1 MKNKMKTTAQLILAA
16 VLFFAACKK
25 KEETNETTNN
35 STSTTT
41 TTTGSPVVLRTM
53 TASVNNTNWQAITNG
68 YSFASTNTNYTF
80 GGQTNVSPNPNTAIS
95 FNLPRPI
102 SVGVY
107 TFSPTGVIKAYFRDS
122 SGVFYTSNLGSIN
135 ITQVDTTT
143 PVNGTMTKLKA
154 TFNFT
159 TSAVSSKSYTV
170 NNGVIDYTK

>member
-1 MKNKMKTTAQLILAA
+1 MKNKMQTTAQLFLA
-16 VLFFAACKK
+16 VVIFFAACKK
-25 KEETNETTNN
+25 KEETTNT

-41 TTTGSPVVLRTM
+41 TTTGAPVVLRTM
-53 TASVNNTNWQAITNG
+53 TASVNNVDWQANANAF
-68 YSFASTNTNYTF
+68 SFASTNSSYSF
-80 GGQTNVSPNPNTAIS
+80 SGQTNFSPNPNTAIS

-135 ITQVDTTT
+135 ITQVDTTS
-143 PVNGTMTKLKA
+143 PANGTMTKLKA

-159 TSAVSSKSYTV
+159 TSK
-170 NNGVIDYTK
+170 

>member
-1 MKNKMKTTAQLILAA
+1 MKNKMKTTAQLFLAA

-25 KEETNETTNN
+25 KEETNDTTNS

-41 TTTGSPVVLRTM
+41 TTTGAPVVLRTM
-53 TASVNNTNWQAITNG
+53 TASVNSANWQANASA
-68 YSFASTNTNYTF
+68 YSIASTNTSYSF
-80 GGQTNVSPNPNTAIS
+80 GGQTNFSPNPNTAIS

-107 TFSPTGVIKAYFRDS
+107 TFSPTGTIKAYFRDS

-143 PVNGTMTKLKA
+143 PLNGTMTKLKA

>member
-1 MKNKMKTTAQLILAA
+1 MKTTAQLILAA

-25 KEETNETTNN
+25 KEETNDTTNS

-41 TTTGSPVVLRTM
+41 TTTGAPVVLRTM
-53 TASVNNTNWQAITNG
+53 TASVNNVNWQANYNG

-159 TSAVSSKSYTV
+159 TGAVSSKSYTV

>member
-16 VLFFAACKK
+16 TLLFAACKK
-25 KEETNETTNN
+25 KEETNNTNTA

-41 TTTGSPVVLRTM
+41 TTTGAPVVLRTM
-53 TASVNNTNWQAITNG
+53 TASVNNVNWQAITNG

-80 GGQTNVSPNPNTAIS
+80 GGQTNFSPNPNTAIS

-107 TFSPTGVIKAYFRDS
+107 TFSPTGTIKAYFRDS

-159 TSAVSSKSYTV
+159 TSAISSKSYTV